1 MALKLSPTQI
11 AFNARGDGKF
21 NRPFQAQ
28 VDFFRNKLNIPT
40 ERWDDIMKAAHD
52 RAFVVAGVAKAD
64 LLNDLRGAVEA
75 AIADGES
82 IQAFRKRF
90 NEIVKKHGWE
100 GWTGSGS
107 KKGRDWRTRVIYQT
121 NLSTSYA
128 AGRFKQLND
137 PDLVAVRPYW
147 KYIHNDTV
155 QHPRPLHVSWSG
167 MVLHKDD
174 PWWQTH
180 MPPNGWGCRCRVK
193 AVRESEFK
201 GEKAP
206 DDGSFTHIDN
216 QGKRHTVPNGIDFG
230 FDYQPG
236 ANAHRDLGDLVGRK
250 LPKFPDEIAGSL
262 SRDVRSVGIV
272 PEKFVPAQTIAE
284 AAQRIQN
291 LGVNDV
297 SLKGLK
303 KTEANAVLEAME
315 SESRHA
321 PVGLQKLSTYR
332 SSRSR
337 AAASYTPALN
347 WIQINLSHVRK
358 VNVSEVVPY
367 ERQLEKLEGIKK
379 ELAAHLGDSRYP
391 QNTVRTRLRNIN
403 NRIID
408 IEERMKR
415 GEKARPWTISSTMET
430 AEDSLKATVIHELG
444 HYRHYRHIGISTRF
458 DYDPAKSVSEYGRTN
473 NREYLAE
480 WFVQYRLNGEQDVPK
495 DMLKL
500 FKEIE

>member
-1 MALKLSPTQI
+1 MPLKLSPTQI
-11 AFNARGDGKF
+11 AFNAREDGKF

-28 VDFFRNKLNIPT
+28 VDFFRGKLNLPT
-40 ERWDDIMKAAHD
+40 ERWDDIVKSAHD
-52 RAFVVAGVAKAD
+52 RAFIVAGAAKAD
-64 LLNDLRGAVEA
+64 LLNDLRGAVDN
-75 AIADGES
+75 AIVNGES

-90 NEIVKKHGWE
+90 NDIVRKHGWE

-107 KKGRDWRTRVIYQT
+107 KAGRDWRTRVIYQT

-201 GEKAP
+201 NEKAP
-206 DDGSFTHIDN
+206 DDGSFTHIDS
-216 QGKRHTVPNGIDFG
+216 QGKRHSVPNGIDFG

-236 ANAHRDLGDLVGRK
+236 ANAHKELKDLIGRK
-250 LPKFPDEIAGSL
+250 LPKFPDTVADKIKRDL
-262 SRDVRSVGIV
+262 SAVGV
-272 PEKFVPAQTIAE
+272 LPDTFVPAKTITE
-284 AAQRIQN
+284 ATERIKN
-291 LGVNDV
+291 LGVDDV

-303 KTEANAVLEAME
+303 KSEANAVLEAVE
-315 SESRHA
+315 NESRHA
-321 PVGLQKLSTYR
+321 PIKLNKLSTYR

-337 AAASYTPALN
+337 AAASYTPMLN
-347 WIQINLSHVRK
+347 WVKINLSYASK
-358 VNVSEVVPY
+358 VNFSEAVSY
-367 ERQLEKLEGIKK
+367 ETQLKKLDDIKK
-379 ELAAHLGDSRYP
+379 QLTGYLGDNRYA
-391 QNTVRTRLRNIN
+391 QSTVRARLRNVN
-403 NRIID
+403 SRIID

-415 GEKARPWTISSTMET
+415 GEKARPWTISSTMKT
-430 AEDSLKATVIHELG
+430 AEDSLKTTITHELG
-444 HYRHYRHIGISTRF
+444 HYRHYRHIGITTRF
-458 DYDPAKSVSEYGRTN
+458 DFDPKNSISEYGRTN
-473 NREYLAE
+473 SKEYLAE
-480 WFVQYRLNGEQDVPK
+480 WFVQYRLNGEQDVPG